1 MHHLFKKSL
10 FLLLLAGLFSCYY
23 TGNFKPEVTYNKKT
37 GETITS
43 LQLIQIEH
51 GNAKIDGKYV
61 DVGFRVTDIYKVV
74 REKNSI
80 KKNFLS
86 VLISGHNLFFP
97 QSIYFTI
104 ENQKEKLL
112 LTTSDWKTFRSG
124 SSFVGEHTDVEINEN
139 IQLLLDELDGA
150 IENRLSIK
158 LRMVGKNYEQIVTLS
173 NTHRIRVVLL

>member
-61 DVGFRVTDIYKVV
+61 DVGFRVT
-74 REKNSI
+74 
-80 KKNFLS
+80 
-86 VLISGHNLFFP
+86 SGLKFP
-97 QSIYFTI
+97 
-104 ENQKEKLL
+104 
-112 LTTSDWKTFRSG
+112 
-124 SSFVGEHTDVEINEN
+124 V
-139 IQLLLDELDGA
+139 
-150 IENRLSIK
+150 
-158 LRMVGKNYEQIVTLS
+158 
-173 NTHRIRVVLL
+173 